1 MEKISQLMDGELGE
15 HESRLQI
22 RRLDQDGEL
31 VQTWATY
38 HLIRDVLR
46 DEAGIGAG
54 FAQRVCER
62 LQHEP
67 ALAAPHTRLVARVV
81 RHPLPIAAAV
91 AGLAI
96 VGWLALTQ
104 PLPVARAPSPMAQS
118 PSPPVSKEAARETPQ
133 PLALAQGQMNEYL
146 LAHQEYSPTTVMQG
160 VASYV
165 RTVSNEDPESSR

>member
-22 RRLDQDGEL
+22 RRLEQDGEL
-31 VQTWATY
+31 VQNWATY

-54 FAQRVCER
+54 FAQRLCER
-62 LQHEP
+62 LEHEP

-81 RHPLPIAAAV
+81 RHPLPLAAAV

-104 PLPVARAPSPMAQS
+104 PLPLARAPSLIAES
-118 PSPPVSKEAARETPQ
+118 APPPANKEAPRALPR
-133 PLALAQGQMNEYL
+133 PLALADGQMNEYL
-146 LAHQEYSPTTVMQG
+146 LAHQEYSPTTAMQG

-165 RTVSNEDPESSR
+165 RTVSNEDADSSR

>member
-22 RRLDQDGEL
+22 RRLEQDGGL
-31 VQTWATY
+31 VQNWATY

-67 ALAAPHTRLVARVV
+67 AVAAPHTRLVARVA

-91 AGLAI
+91 AGVAI

-104 PLPVARAPSPMAQS
+104 PLPVARAPSLMAES
-118 PSPPVSKEAARETPQ
+118 AAPPASKEAARALPR
-133 PLALAQGQMNEYL
+133 PLALADAQMNEYL
-146 LAHQEYSPTTVMQG
+146 LAHQEYSPTTAMQG

-165 RTVSNEDPESSR
+165 RTVSNEDPDSSR

>member
-1 MEKISQLMDGELGE
+1 MEKLSQLMDGELGE

-22 RRLDQDGEL
+22 RRLEQDGEL

-67 ALAAPHTRLVARVV
+67 AVVAPHTRLVARVV

-91 AGLAI
+91 AGVAI
-96 VGWLALTQ
+96 VGWLALSQ
-104 PLPVARAPSPMAQS
+104 PPPVAKPPSLMTESAAPPASKEVARAVP
-118 PSPPVSKEAARETPQ
+118 R
-133 PLALAQGQMNEYL
+133 PLAPADGQMSEYL
-146 LAHQEYSPTTVMQG
+146 LAHQEYSPTTAMQG

-165 RTVSNEDPESSR
+165 RTVSNEDPDSSR